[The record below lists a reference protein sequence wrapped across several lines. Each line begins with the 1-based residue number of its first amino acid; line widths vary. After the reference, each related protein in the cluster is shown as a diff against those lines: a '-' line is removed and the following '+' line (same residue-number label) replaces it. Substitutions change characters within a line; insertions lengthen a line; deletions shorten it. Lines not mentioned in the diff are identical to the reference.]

1 MKNKEKENSR
11 EPDYK
16 KITTIAGAVVALVSL
31 VLNIYLGVSNLKL
44 QQDKADFE
52 KEINSVRLDNE
63 RLDLLV
69 RKNELEVDLEAR
81 YFVVSGLAL
90 FDIQRTDPIDP
101 NADLAIVQTQVLSDL
116 ESWLQ
121 AWSTGESPISGE
133 DGVTREH
140 GVVLYRISNRG
151 TQNAQQLVA
160 TVNWKDFSN
169 EGEVGDNIWELK
181 TEDWQETTI
190 RLADLLP
197 GQSVT
202 IPIAHILG
210 TNTYFGRVI
219 EPIKIDWFNPALKE
233 EEFMQSQGMAPEDQ
247 WISRGLNI
255 SVGQ

>member
-69 RKNELEVDLEAR
+69 RKNE
-81 YFVVSGLAL
+81 
-90 FDIQRTDPIDP
+90 
-101 NADLAIVQTQVLSDL
+101 LAIVQTQVLSDL